1 MPQSAIPLGLPD
13 DDTIVGVLGLGYVGL
28 PLAVEFGKQLKT
40 LGFDINTDRVAALRA
55 GADSTQEVDRAEFA
69 VADRLSFTADVHE
82 LASCDVYIVAVP
94 TPIDE
99 QQRPDLEALRTA
111 SRLVARVIAPGNV
124 VVYESTVFPGA
135 TEEIC
140 APLVARES
148 GLRLNRDF
156 YVGYSP
162 ERINPGD
169 KSHRLK
175 DIVKITAGSTPA
187 TAAFVDALYSR
198 IVPAGTHPAVDIRT
212 AEAAKVIENIQRD
225 LNIALVNELAIVF
238 DRLDLDTEAVLEAAG
253 SKWNFLPFRPGLVG
267 GHCIGVDPY
276 YLTFKAEAA
285 GHRPELVLAG
295 RRINN
300 AMAGYVADRVVELM
314 ARAEIAAAGA
324 KVLVLGLAFKENCPD
339 VRNTKVV
346 DLVTALRANG
356 ATVDVYDPLVG
367 MPWAGV
373 TPIAEPRLGA
383 YDAVVVAV
391 AHDVFRD
398 LGAERIRAFGKPR
411 SVVFD
416 VKYLFPA
423 NAVDGRL

>member
-13 DDTIVGVLGLGYVGL
+13 DDTVVGVLGLGYVGL
-28 PLAVEFGKQLKT
+28 PLAVEFGKQLRT
-40 LGFDINTDRVAALRA
+40 LGFDIDAERVAALRA
-55 GADSTQEVDRAEFA
+55 GADNTREVDRAEFA
-69 VADRLSFTADVHE
+69 AADGLSFTEDVQE
-82 LASCDVYIVAVP
+82 LASCDVYVVAVP

-225 LNIALVNELAIVF
+225 LNIALVNEFAIVF

-324 KVLVLGLAFKENCPD
+324 KILVLGLAFKENCPD

-356 ATVDVYDPLVG
+356 ATVDVYDPLVAT
-367 MPWAGV
+367 PWAGV
-373 TPIAEPRLGA
+373 KLIDEPRLGA

-423 NAVDGRL
+423 DAVDGRL